1 MSGLLF
7 ALRPGG
13 VAEALARAL
22 RGALGVPL
30 GLSEPP
36 GMLDLPPP
44 PAGDALLA
52 RLALGGALPEPLL
65 ALGLEAAVAALP
77 ATGAVLLFDAEA
89 EARRSFG
96 PEPPRAAWLAIR
108 AALRGARPVVALDAA
123 SRRFAA
129 GFGVA
134 AERIEAPPLTPP
146 AALAPLRPAGV
157 LLIDHGVSPALRVA
171 AAEAAAALGPP
182 PVVLSAEEGDAFG
195 PVRLAAAVHVHLGP
209 PRGAP
214 LGLRLLDSFACRRPV
229 AVLAPEAEAGAAAG
243 VEALVAPDVAALAA
257 ALHRLATDPHL
268 PAVLVR
274 GAGQAAQAAAARAA
288 AGLAALLRGAERG

>member
-7 ALRPGG
+7 ALRPRG

-36 GMLDLPPP
+36 GLLELPPP
-44 PAGDALLA
+44 PEGDALLA

-65 ALGLEAAVAALP
+65 AFGLEAALAALP

-89 EARRSFG
+89 EARARFG
-96 PEPPRAAWLAIR
+96 PEPPRAVRLALR
-108 AALRGARPVVALDAA
+108 AALRGGGPVVALDAP

-134 AERIEAPPLTPP
+134 AERIEAPPLAPP
-146 AALAPLRPAGV
+146 AALAPLRPSGV
-157 LLIDHGVSPALRVA
+157 LLIDHGVPPALRVA

-182 PVVLSAEEGDAFG
+182 PAMLSAGEGDAFG
-195 PVRLAAAVHVHLGP
+195 PARLAAAVHVHLGP
-209 PRGAP
+209 PRDAP
-214 LGLRLLDSFACRRPV
+214 LGLRLRDSFACRRPV
-229 AVLAPEAEAGAAAG
+229 VVLAPEAEAAAAPG
-243 VEALVAPDVAALAA
+243 VEALVVPDAEGLAA
-257 ALHRLATDPHL
+257 ALGRLATDPHL
-268 PAVLVR
+268 PGILVR
-274 GAGQAAQAAAARAA
+274 GAGRAAQAASGRAA
-288 AGLAALLRGAERG
+288 AGLAALL